1 MSNPTPSLPAI
12 RPFRSANHSRET
24 EIIVRIIRSLLS
36 RLRRIDEIQSQ
47 SARIQEALG
56 RIELRQTRA
65 ARSMRE
71 AEFSVYSQWGE
82 DGIIQFLLR
91 HVPIDNKTFV
101 EFGVQDYVESN
112 TRFLAS
118 NVRWSGLII
127 DGSADNIEKVRK
139 SDLFWRSD
147 IKAVAAFVTREN
159 INELIRSAGISGDI
173 GLLSVDIDGN
183 DYWVWQAIEAISPRI
198 VVAEYNARFGA
209 ERAVTV
215 PYDPAF
221 TRAGAHYSMI
231 YYGAS
236 LSALHALGVKKG
248 YVLIG
253 CNSAGNNA
261 FFVRND
267 CQGDLP
273 TLTPAAAFVP
283 SRFREA
289 RNAFGE
295 LAFLSADEE
304 KALLET
310 LPLVDVSA

>member
-1 MSNPTPSLPAI
+1 MI
-12 RPFRSANHSRET
+12 K
-24 EIIVRIIRSLLS
+24 RIARQVLARI
-36 RLRRIDEIQSQ
+36 RRIDEIQAQ
-47 SARIQEALG
+47 SIRIQEALG
-56 RIELRQTRA
+56 RIELRQTRDA
-65 ARSMRE
+65 KTLRE

-91 HVPIDNKTFV
+91 HVPIGDRVFI
-101 EFGVQDYVESN
+101 EFGVQDYIESN

-118 NVRWSGLII
+118 HDRWSGLII
-127 DGSADNIEKVRK
+127 DGSADSIAKVKK
-139 SDLFWRSD
+139 SDMFWRSD
-147 IKAVAAFVTREN
+147 INAVSAFITRDN
-159 INELIRSAGISGDI
+159 IDELIRSAGISGDI

-183 DYWVWQAIEAISPRI
+183 DYWVWQAIESIKPRI

-215 PYDPAF
+215 PYDPNF
-221 TRAGAHYSMI
+221 TRAAAHYSMI

-236 LSALHALGVKKG
+236 LAALHRLGQQKG
-248 YVLIG
+248 YVLVG

-267 CQGDLP
+267 CRGDLP
-273 TLTPAAAFVP
+273 ALTPAEAFVP

-289 RNAFGE
+289 RNPAGE
-295 LAFLSADEE
+295 LSFLSAKEE
-304 KALLET
+304 EALLAT

>member
-1 MSNPTPSLPAI
+1 M
-12 RPFRSANHSRET
+12 
-24 EIIVRIIRSLLS
+24 
-36 RLRRIDEIQSQ
+36 
-47 SARIQEALG
+47 RIQEALG
-56 RIELRQTRA
+56 RIELRQTQG
-65 ARSMRE
+65 ARSLRE

-82 DGIIQFLLR
+82 DGIVQFLLR
-91 HVPIDNKTFV
+91 NVPIENRIFV

-118 NVRWSGLII
+118 HDRWSGLII
-127 DGSADNIEKVRK
+127 DGSQDNIEKVRK

-147 IKAVAAFVTREN
+147 IKAVAAFIQRDN
-159 INELIRSAGISGDI
+159 INDLIRSAGISGDI

-183 DYWVWQAIEAISPRI
+183 DYWVWQAIDAISPRI
-198 VVAEYNARFGA
+198 VIAEYNSRFGA

-215 PYDPAF
+215 PYNPTF
-221 TRAGAHYSMI
+221 TRASAHYSMI

-236 LSALHALGVKKG
+236 LSALHVLGVRKG
-248 YVLIG
+248 YKLVG

-261 FFVRND
+261 FFVRSD
-267 CQGDLP
+267 CLGALP
-273 TLTPAAAFVP
+273 ALTPAEAFVA

-289 RNAFGE
+289 RNPAGE

-304 KALLET
+304 KALLAT